1 MVTMSMKNRVF
12 IGVLLAFV
20 LTGATLCSVLAQ
32 SETLLGVKEGDNFT
46 YTFIVNWSSTDPNV
60 VVPQE
65 FSDMNQTLLIHFN
78 VTSVGSTIAYLD
90 INKTMR
96 GGSVS
101 SSQGYIE
108 VVSGRGVDALL
119 FITGANLTAGQ
130 KAYPQSDPTAVKAG
144 VSAESFTI
152 DETVTRTY
160 MKVAKTVNH
169 YTETVTNQT
178 TGDYVKRDAYYE
190 QSTGVLMEMKIEHYW
205 ASLGE
210 TDAETW
216 TITQFNSEGA
226 SVPSGNNGGNSD
238 NGTNTNNT
246 NEGLPSWLVPVL
258 AIVVVVLVVAL
269 VATITF
275 MRRKKPQAQTETPPS
290 PQPQETV

>member
-1 MVTMSMKNRVF
+1 MKNRILV
-12 IGVLLAFV
+12 GVVLVCVLA
-20 LTGATLCSVLAQ
+20 GATFYNVFAQ
-32 SETLLGVKEGDNFT
+32 SETLVGVKDGDNFT
-46 YTFIVNWSSTDPNV
+46 YTFVVNWSSTDPNV

-78 VTSVGSTIAYLD
+78 VTNVGSTIVYLD

-119 FITGANLTAGQ
+119 FIIAANLTAGQ

-144 VSAESFTI
+144 VAAESFTI
-152 DETVTRTY
+152 AETVTRTY

-178 TGDYVKRDAYYE
+178 TGDYVKRNAYYE
-190 QSTGVLMEMKIEHYW
+190 QTTGVLMEMLIEHYW

-210 TDAETW
+210 TDSEHW

-226 SVPSGNNGGNSD
+226 SIPSGNNDGTND
-238 NGTNTNNT
+238 NGTNTNGT
-246 NEGLPSWLVPVL
+246 GDGLPSWLVPVL
-258 AIVVVVLVVAL
+258 VVVVVVLVVAL
-269 VATITF
+269 VATMVI
-275 MRRKKPQAQTETPPS
+275 MRRKKPQVTAETPATA
-290 PQPQETV
+290 QPQQPL